1 MKLLLN
7 HKGYRVIP
15 VSLLCVIFLVAG
27 CATKQDVIRV
37 EEKVNQVRIDQKLL
51 KTQLDNIDS
60 LYSSGVDADNALRA
74 DIRTSIDDLN
84 TQLTQMQNQINDL
97 SQMLYT
103 IMQQDKSGG
112 NQIAAVQLPA
122 DTGEAATP
130 AADTTTEDLPA
141 GVDCYNLWDSAFK
154 DIRRGQYDIAV
165 SGFQDYLKYCPNGPL
180 ADNSQY
186 WIAECYYE
194 MDMHDRAIAE
204 YTKLLEKYPDTKKKA
219 MAIFK
224 IGRTYEK
231 ENKIDEALKY
241 YLMLQDKHPE
251 SLEYSQVKDKI
262 AEWQEEKKN

>member
-1 MKLLLN
+1 MKLLSN
-7 HKGYRVIP
+7 HKGYRLIP
-15 VSLLCVIFLVAG
+15 VSLLCVIMVVAG

-51 KTQLDNIDS
+51 KAQLDNIDS
-60 LYSSGVDADNALRA
+60 LYTSGAEANTALRA
-74 DIRTSIDDLN
+74 DVRSAIDDLN
-84 TQLTQMQNQINDL
+84 LQLTQMQNQINDI
-97 SQMLYT
+97 SQMLYAM
-103 IMQQDKSGG
+103 MQQNKSGG
-112 NQIAAVQLPA
+112 TQIAPVKPPTDNTAGAQTK
-122 DTGEAATP
+122 DTAT
-130 AADTTTEDLPA
+130 AEELPA

-165 SGFQDYLKYCPNGPL
+165 SGFQDYLKYCPNGQL

-194 MDMHDRAIAE
+194 MEMHDQAITE
-204 YTKLLEKYPDTKKKA
+204 YTKLLEKYPDTQKKA

-231 ENKIDEALKY
+231 QNKNDEALKY
-241 YLMLQDKHPE
+241 YLMLRDKHPE

-262 AEWQEEKKN
+262 AEWQAAKKN